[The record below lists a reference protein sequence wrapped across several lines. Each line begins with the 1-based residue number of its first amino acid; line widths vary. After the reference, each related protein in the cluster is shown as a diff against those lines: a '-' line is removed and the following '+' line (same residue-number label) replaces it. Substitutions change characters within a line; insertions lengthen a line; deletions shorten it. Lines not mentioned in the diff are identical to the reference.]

1 MGQSKTQNH
10 TGKSEGK
17 GPELQTPCHLLQLS
31 RASNKYPN
39 NLRSQ
44 AALFPKTGA
53 AEQWGTIESWVCP
66 SGVLKSVRVRTSR
79 AAQLHHTG
87 PEVD

>member
-1 MGQSKTQNH
+1 MGQSKTQKH
-10 TGKSEGK
+10 TGKREGK
-17 GPELQTPCHLLQLS
+17 GPKLQTPSHLLQLS

-44 AALFPKTGA
+44 AGLFSKTGT
-53 AEQWGTIESWVCP
+53 AEQWGTIESWVCL
-66 SGVLKSVRVRTSR
+66 SGVLKSVGARTSR